1 MISCPKFDLSIQGF
15 LNSDISGLNVLR
27 YHNQS
32 VLRNLSDSGYL
43 SWAAVPE
50 GGVSPETLK
59 EDSPVAVVLGNEP
72 RGLNEETIKACNGR
86 LSVPTVGL
94 SDSLN
99 VAVAGSIILYSL
111 SQRH

>member
-1 MISCPKFDLSIQGF
+1 MASISREIVSYAIKAGS
-15 LNSDISGLNVLR
+15 SDIHL
-27 YHNQS
+27 
-32 VLRNLSDSGYL
+32 
-43 SWAAVPE
+43 E
-50 GGVSPETLK
+50 
-59 EDSPVAVVLGNEP
+59 EDSPIAVVLGNEP